1 MKMIGHQN
9 VSNKFDT
16 ESFTAIG
23 QSINKSTAVSVSDK
37 DILATVAPVHH
48 MVIGARISYPQGS
61 CHTPLFTHFIK
72 LINFKDLTPLLEVVV
87 KDNASANKLQ
97 RHIWESPLKSYRGLS
112 IRLLE
117 EFGKISK

>member
-1 MKMIGHQN
+1 MAFLNRRGRIGF
-9 VSNKFDT
+9 KC
-16 ESFTAIG
+16 
-23 QSINKSTAVSVSDK
+23 INKPTAVSVSDK
-37 DILATVAPVHH
+37 DILATVAPVNH
-48 MVIGARISYPQGS
+48 MVIGARILDSKRA
-61 CHTPLFTHFIK
+61 CHKRLFAHFMI
-72 LINFKDLTPLLEVVV
+72 LVNFKDLTPLLEVVV